1 MNSKLVDQT
10 HLPSAVPTARQMEY
24 QDWEMGVFFHF
35 GIRSFYEGHRD
46 WDGQPMPLDGFR
58 PASLNCDNWIV
69 SAKRAGM
76 RYAVLVCK
84 HHDGFAN
91 WPSRYSTYSV
101 AQTPWKEGKG
111 DVVREFTDACH
122 RQEIKVGLYYS
133 PAEWGSGGGGAS
145 GGEEL
150 PSKFSDEKAY
160 DEHFLNQIG
169 ELLSNYGAIDILWFD
184 GCGSEGHTYDWPRI
198 ISEIRRM
205 QPNVLIFNMGDPDF
219 RWVGNEAGV
228 ASLPTWNTALGS
240 RFSVN
245 TGSAEDAG
253 EYSRYFRNEKLSEQ
267 PLWLPAEC
275 DCMMRWQNWF
285 FEEADVHTVK
295 PTEELI
301 GLYYLSVG
309 RGANLL
315 INVGPDRR
323 GLLPD
328 ADRQALLAFGAEI
341 RRRFGSPP
349 VEMEDGQATDTGWEY
364 AADEPFYLDHVI
376 LQEDLSQ
383 GEAVRRFAI
392 HIQTGVSGQL
402 VTLYEGRNIG
412 HKAIC
417 RFPLV
422 TCSKVVVE
430 ITEADR
436 PMKLR
441 SVSLHNSTGL
451 IHQH

>member
-1 MNSKLVDQT
+1 MNSKLVDQA

-46 WDGQPMPLDGFR
+46 WDGKPMPTDAFR

-69 SAKRAGM
+69 SARRAGM

-111 DVVREFTDACH
+111 DVVREFTDACR
-122 RQEIKVGLYYS
+122 RQGIKVGLYYS
-133 PAEWGSGGGGAS
+133 PAEWGTA
-145 GGEEL
+145 
-150 PSKFSDEKAY
+150 KFQDEKAY

-169 ELLSNYGAIDILWFD
+169 ELLTNYGAIDILWFD
-184 GCGSEGHTYDWPRI
+184 GCGSDNHTYDWRRI
-198 ISEIRRM
+198 VSEIRRM
-205 QPNVLIFNMGDPDF
+205 QPNVLIFSMGDPDF
-219 RWVGNEAGV
+219 RWVGNEAGL
-228 ASLPTWNTALGS
+228 AHLPNWNTVTGS
-240 RFSVN
+240 RVSVN
-245 TGSAEDAG
+245 TEGDT
-253 EYSRYFRNEKLSEQ
+253 KLSERL
-267 PLWLPAEC
+267 LWLPAEC
-275 DCMMRWQNWF
+275 DCMMRWHNWF

-295 PTEELI
+295 PTEELM

-315 INVGPDRR
+315 INIGPDRR

-328 ADRQALLAFGAEI
+328 ADREALLAFGAEI
-341 RRRFGSPP
+341 RRRFGNPLA
-349 VEMEDGQATDTGWEY
+349 EMADGKATDTCWEY
-364 AADEPFYLDHVI
+364 AAKEPFYLDHVI
-376 LQEDLSQ
+376 LQEHLSQ

-392 HIQTGVSGQL
+392 HVQTGVSGRL
-402 VTLYEGRNIG
+402 VTMYEGRNVG

-417 RFPLV
+417 HFPLV
-422 TCSKVVVE
+422 ACSKVVVE

-436 PMKLR
+436 PVKLR